1 MKYTLTKN
9 DIFVIDYM
17 KEHYDMTPSFN
28 EDGYYTYDI
37 MSSPSFNQAKYTL
50 PIKKCYC
57 GKPVDTTSS
66 DCVQFNLCK
75 DHAMPK
81 K

>member
-28 EDGYYTYDI
+28 EDGYYTYDNI
-37 MSSPSFNQAKYTL
+37 PKYAISNIKHFN
-50 PIKKCYC
+50 
-57 GKPVDTTSS
+57 
-66 DCVQFNLCK
+66 F
-75 DHAMPK
+75 
-81 K
+81 